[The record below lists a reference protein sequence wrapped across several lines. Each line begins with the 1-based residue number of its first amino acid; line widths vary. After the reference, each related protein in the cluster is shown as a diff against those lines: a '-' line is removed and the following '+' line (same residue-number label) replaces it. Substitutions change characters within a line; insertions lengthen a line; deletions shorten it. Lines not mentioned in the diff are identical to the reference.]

1 MDPLD
6 FVTTMPHLTA
16 SLLSMTI
23 GAQGPTL
30 TSSTA
35 CTSAAQALGD
45 LEDAGCPTRHLRLH
59 GYHANADR
67 FGRLSVFGA
76 DAPEID
82 KLMRSGPGMG
92 EPIHPRLDLTPAEIV
107 WGCREEMARTLDD
120 MLARRSRSLI
130 LDARAAIEAA
140 PRVAAVMAD
149 ELGFDGTWVTSQ
161 VSAFV
166 AIARGYVWPPEA

>member
-1 MDPLD
+1 
-6 FVTTMPHLTA
+6 
-16 SLLSMTI
+16 
-23 GAQGPTL
+23 
-30 TSSTA
+30 
-35 CTSAAQALGD
+35 
-45 LEDAGCPTRHLRLH
+45 
-59 GYHANADR
+59 
-67 FGRLSVFGA
+67 
-76 DAPEID
+76 
-82 KLMRSGPGMG
+82 
-92 EPIHPRLDLTPAEIV
+92 
-107 WGCREEMARTLDD
+107 MARTVDD

>member
-1 MDPLD
+1 MAKDA
-6 FVTTMPHLTA
+6 V
-16 SLLSMTI
+16 
-23 GAQGPTL
+23 
-30 TSSTA
+30 
-35 CTSAAQALGD
+35 SAAQALGD

-76 DAPEID
+76 DAPEIE